1 MTVILNPSAFYQ
13 ENGFYVHPE
22 AVLSPAEIAAAVHGL
37 EQVRD
42 GHYETGVPPEDSPWT
57 PGDDP
62 RKLVKIEMA
71 QQCNRAIMAAVAN
84 PRLGELAARITGAS
98 MIQAWWV
105 QLLIKPPAV
114 PGGDFKTNVGWHQD
128 GQYWDCWAPGSE
140 VFTAW
145 LALSDV
151 TEAAGAMR
159 FVPGSHQWS
168 LLGQGDFYAQD
179 LEGQIAVPAGKTWC
193 EASGALPPGGVSF
206 HHNLTLHASG
216 PNTSG
221 APRLSLAI
229 HLRTENSSPKDGI
242 PRGLA
247 AFIEDRQ
254 RCPVLWDAGAH
265 GG

>member
-1 MTVILNPSAFYQ
+1 MVMTTNTSTFYQ
-13 ENGFYVHPE
+13 ENGFYLHTEP
-22 AVLSPAEIAAAVHGL
+22 VLSPEAIAAAVRGMEL
-37 EQVRD
+37 VRD
-42 GHYETGVPPEDSPWT
+42 GHYETGIPPEDSPWT

-84 PRLGELAARITGAS
+84 PRLGEVAARITGAS

-105 QLLIKPPAV
+105 QLLMKPPV
-114 PGGDFKTNVGWHQD
+114 TPGGDFKTNVGWHQD
-128 GQYWDCWAPGSE
+128 LQYWDCWEPGSE

-151 TEAAGAMR
+151 TEAAGAMH
-159 FVPGSHQWS
+159 FVPGSHTWG
-168 LLGQGDFYAQD
+168 LLNQGDFYGQD
-179 LEGQIAVPAGKTWC
+179 LEGQIAVPEGRTWS

-206 HHNLTLHASG
+206 HNCLTLHASG

-229 HLRTENSSPKDGI
+229 HLRTEKSAPKDGVR
-242 PRGLA
+242 RGLTE
-247 AFIEDRQ
+247 FIDDTS
-254 RCPVLWDAGAH
+254 RCPILWER
-265 GG
+265 